1 MTVTTLYNTIPASP
15 QWFPR
20 AVLLQSSSTQK

>member
-1 MTVTTLYNTIPASP
+1 MTVTTLDTIPASL